1 MERVTFVRTKMS
13 KLPDVALTI
22 GIDATQKIDPDHD
35 LYFLRSM
42 VDFNRVCEKVEPGKP
57 FHATLK
63 NMANRHLFIFR
74 NDDKETLK
82 KSITD
87 ILTLCKWLGADDV
100 VFSEYEIRPIIP
112 ELFSLAEEYE
122 INVFITTF

>member
-1 MERVTFVRTKMS
+1 MERVTFLRTKMS

-22 GIDATQKIDPDHD
+22 GIDSTQTIDSDHD

-42 VDFNRVCEKVEPGKP
+42 VDFKRVCEKVEKDSP
-57 FHATLK
+57 FHTELK

-82 KSITD
+82 KSIVD
-87 ILTLCKWLGADDV
+87 ILTLCKWLWVDV
-100 VFSEYEIRPIIP
+100 AFSEYEIRPIIR
-112 ELFSLAEEYE
+112 ELFELAEEFE
-122 INVFITTF
+122 VNVIITTF

>member
-1 MERVTFVRTKMS
+1 MERVTFVRTKMA

-35 LYFLRSM
+35 LYFLRTM
-42 VDFNRVCEKVEPGKP
+42 VDFNRVCEKVEPDRP
-57 FHATLK
+57 FHDTLK

-82 KSITD
+82 KSVID
-87 ILTLCKWLGADDV
+87 ILTLCKLLWVNVA
-100 VFSEYEIRPIIP
+100 FSEYEIRPIIP
-112 ELFSLAEEYE
+112 ELFSLAEEFE
-122 INVFITTF
+122 VNVIITTF

>member
-1 MERVTFVRTKMS
+1 MERVTFLRTKMS

-57 FHATLK
+57 FHGTLK
-63 NMANRHLFIFR
+63 NMANRDLFIFR
-74 NDDKETLK
+74 NDDNETLK
-82 KSITD
+82 KSVID
-87 ILTLCKWLGADDV
+87 ILTLCKCLWTDV
-100 VFSEYEIRPIIP
+100 AFSEYEIRPIIP

-122 INVFITTF
+122 VNVIITTF